1 MPRLAESSQ
10 KMTTANE
17 PLQTIAIS
25 MSPILLLVSRGA
37 MAAMLLSLA
46 TLARGEEVG
55 CTSTTFRLFSP
66 NDKVCVMAFNDPD
79 IDGITC
85 HISQA
90 KTGGWKGAVGVAEDP
105 SRFSITCHQF
115 GPITLPS
122 SLEREKSVFSESTSL
137 IFKNTKVVRMFDAK
151 RNTLVYVAISKRV
164 LEGSPMNAI
173 SAVPIIPWT
182 GR

>member
-1 MPRLAESSQ
+1 MSQ
-10 KMTTANE
+10 V
-17 PLQTIAIS
+17 P
-25 MSPILLLVSRGA
+25 LLVLRGS
-37 MAAMLLSLA
+37 MAAMLL
-46 TLARGEEVG
+46 TLAALARAEEVG
-55 CTSTTFRLFSP
+55 CTSTTINLFSP

-79 IDGITC
+79 IDGVTC

-115 GPITLPS
+115 GPITLPPN
-122 SLEREKSVFSESTSL
+122 LAHEKSVFSESTTL

-173 SAVPIIPWT
+173 SAVPILPWT

>member
-1 MPRLAESSQ
+1 
-10 KMTTANE
+10 
-17 PLQTIAIS
+17 
-25 MSPILLLVSRGA
+25 MSPIPLLVLRGA

-46 TLARGEEVG
+46 TLARAEEVG
-55 CTSTTFRLFSP
+55 CTSTTFHLFSP

-79 IDGITC
+79 IDGVTC

-90 KTGGWKGAVGVAEDP
+90 KTGGMERRGRRRRRSLSLFDHVPSVRSDHAATKLGARKECVQRE
-105 SRFSITCHQF
+105 RFAD
-115 GPITLPS
+115 
-122 SLEREKSVFSESTSL
+122 
-137 IFKNTKVVRMFDAK
+137 FKNTKVIRMFDGK